1 MAFLISTQP
10 TETETFKKGY
20 DSYQLICLSLN
31 QLKVDSMIQNAVV
44 SSKHFIFL
52 QSIKIT
58 DMYTLNDL
66 GDARNLNGLLPHAN
80 EHL

>member
-1 MAFLISTQP
+1 
-10 TETETFKKGY
+10 
-20 DSYQLICLSLN
+20 
-31 QLKVDSMIQNAVV
+31 MIQNAVV

-66 GDARNLNGLLPHAN
+66 GDARNLNGLLPHTN

>member
-1 MAFLISTQP
+1 
-10 TETETFKKGY
+10 
-20 DSYQLICLSLN
+20 
-31 QLKVDSMIQNAVV
+31 MIQNAVV

-80 EHL
+80 KHL